1 MDYSV
6 VIPVY
11 NSSGS
16 LAKLLD
22 EIEGFFM
29 SRCLSYEVILVD
41 DCSKDDSW
49 AVIEECSRNDDH
61 IKGVRLDRN
70 RGQQYALARG
80 LRLCSGRY
88 AITMDDDGQ
97 HDIEAVDRM
106 IRCAQEGHDL
116 VFGIYAEYGTKGVRH
131 LGSRFIGAFFRS
143 QFRNLDGKRV
153 SSFRL
158 IHRSVYRNIG
168 KEEKPFV
175 YLSAELLPFTRKVGN
190 VTVERRERAYGR
202 SGYTLKKCL
211 AIGLSLQIYYGTG
224 PLKIF
229 RKADRNETH
238 INGWSGQLSD
248 QCHKEN

>member
-16 LAKLLD
+16 LLTLLG
-22 EIEGFFM
+22 EIEGFFR
-29 SRCLSYEVILVD
+29 SRDLSYEVILVD
-41 DCSKDDSW
+41 DCSKDESW
-49 AVIEECSRNDDH
+49 AVISECSRNSPQV
-61 IKGVRLDRN
+61 KGVRLSNN

-80 LRLCSGRY
+80 LRLSRGRY
-88 AITMDDDGQ
+88 AITMDDDRQ

-116 VFGIYAEYGTKGVRH
+116 VFGIYADYGTKGIRH
-131 LGSRFIGAFFRS
+131 LGSRLIGSFFRR
-143 QFRNLDGKRV
+143 QFRNLEGKRV

-158 IHRSVYRNIG
+158 IHQSVYRNIG

-175 YLSAELLPFTRKVGN
+175 YLSAELLPFASKVGN
-190 VTVERRERAYGR
+190 VTVLRRERTYGR

-211 AIGLSLQIYYGTG
+211 AIGLRLHIYYGTG
-224 PLKIF
+224 PLRLF
-229 RKADRNETH
+229 RKADRNEAH
-238 INGWSGQLSD
+238 INGWSGQLPD